1 MSFFSHFQVIIM
13 TSVYHTDIITLI
25 DVVGHP
31 FEPLAPSPTFGHL
44 VAERQHPTLHPKK
57 CTERIPN

>member
-1 MSFFSHFQVIIM
+1 M